1 MSTREDISKML
12 EDLFNRIREERMHD
26 VPILNPKLSVE
37 AIGFQKWNGYWIGVL
52 LTPWFMNLMLLPTED
67 CDVGWTSQDI
77 GSKHMHAF
85 PAGQLEFILGNES
98 AIGRFLM
105 CSLFSPVF
113 EFRDHDTARI
123 VAKSAIEE
131 LFRKPSAEDIDERD
145 VEMQQ
150 IWDGNVPE
158 KTAGGENGSPAQG
171 AAADGSISTPEKTVE
186 PTLSRRE
193 LFSGTQRREQGPAS

>member
-1 MSTREDISKML
+1 MSAHEDISRTL
-12 EDLFNRIREERMHD
+12 EVLFNRIREERMHD
-26 VPILNPKLSVE
+26 VPILNPTLSVE
-37 AIGFQKWNGYWIGVL
+37 AIGFQKWNGYWLGVL

-67 CDVGWTSQDI
+67 CDVDWSSQDI
-77 GSKHMHAF
+77 GSKHMHVF
-85 PAGQLEFILGNES
+85 PAGQFEFILGNES

-113 EFRDHDTARI
+113 EFGDHDTARI

-131 LFRKPSAEDIDERD
+131 VFRSSSAEDIDQRD

-150 IWDGNVPE
+150 IWEGNVPE
-158 KTAGGENGSPAQG
+158 KTIEGDPASPAQD
-171 AAADGSISTPEKTVE
+171 AAVDGTISAPEQSVE

-193 LFSGTQRREQGPAS
+193 LFSGTQKREQGSAS